1 MYKDNSI
8 IFDGGAEPLSGSEH
22 DIATDTKS
30 FRFSTP
36 DNSTVKVGM
45 TYGVF
50 FTEVSLIIEI
60 NSSM

>member
-50 FTEVSLIIEI
+50 FTEVSL
-60 NSSM
+60 N